1 MIEKINPKQTALFC
15 SMLIITSKLLTLPS
29 LMYQS
34 NGVASVFSVIFL
46 FLVELFI
53 LYFFIKFKEK
63 YNNISIFN
71 YFINK
76 FGKFIAKLI
85 IFILFLFF
93 ILKLLFILEEKY
105 SFLKQALYGNATIMV
120 YLICVLP
127 VITAL
132 VYKGLRAFGRT
143 LEIFF
148 PFIIV
153 GIIFCTFIWISS
165 VSNFGF
171 DIFNNRGLTGF
182 FDSLFSYTFWFGD
195 FMFFII
201 IFDKLKIEKNFGK
214 TIMKY
219 SIFTISISV
228 FFYFA
233 FFYIYQSSSFYHTD
247 AFLDIIQFSAEL
259 GNVGKLDIISVTTV
273 MFILFFQAGM
283 FLYCAKECLGWLF
296 PFKHKAQPLIV
307 LNIIMVVGMY
317 IIFNNSNL
325 LILVASDYFMYFA
338 LAVVYALP
346 LAMYLSSLKK
356 KPKKNIYKK
365 SVLIKN

>member
-1 MIEKINPKQTALFC
+1 
-15 SMLIITSKLLTLPS
+15 
-29 LMYQS
+29 
-34 NGVASVFSVIFL
+34 
-46 FLVELFI
+46 
-53 LYFFIKFKEK
+53 
-63 YNNISIFN
+63 
-71 YFINK
+71 
-76 FGKFIAKLI
+76 
-85 IFILFLFF
+85 
-93 ILKLLFILEEKY
+93 
-105 SFLKQALYGNATIMV
+105 
-120 YLICVLP
+120 
-127 VITAL
+127 
-132 VYKGLRAFGRT
+132 
-143 LEIFF
+143 
-148 PFIIV
+148 
-153 GIIFCTFIWISS
+153 
-165 VSNFGF
+165 
-171 DIFNNRGLTGF
+171 
-182 FDSLFSYTFWFGD
+182 
-195 FMFFII
+195 
-201 IFDKLKIEKNFGK
+201 
-214 TIMKY
+214 MKY

-307 LNIIMVVGMY
+307 LNIIMIVGMY